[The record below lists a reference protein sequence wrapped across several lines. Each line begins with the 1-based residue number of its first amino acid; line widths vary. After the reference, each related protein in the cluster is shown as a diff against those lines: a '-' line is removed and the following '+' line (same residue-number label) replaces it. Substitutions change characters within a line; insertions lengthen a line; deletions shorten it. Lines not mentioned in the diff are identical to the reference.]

1 MSIVVL
7 AKIICF
13 LYPINLKPT
22 LMETLI
28 SYTHITASI
37 VGLIT
42 STIVLLAAKGTDF
55 HRKTGY
61 VFAIAMLIINI
72 SALMMYKLTGK
83 FNFLH
88 IFAIISLASLV
99 RGMIPAI
106 RRSSKNW
113 LRTHITGMVG
123 AALGVWAAGIAELI
137 TRVLR
142 HHLTPTLTITLA
154 VAVGVV
160 FFFLILYLNIK
171 YIKKMDS
178 YRTS

>member
-1 MSIVVL
+1 
-7 AKIICF
+7 
-13 LYPINLKPT
+13 
-22 LMETLI
+22 METLI
-28 SYTHITASI
+28 AYTHITAS
-37 VGLIT
+37 VMGLIT
-42 STIVLLAAKGTDF
+42 STIVLVAAKGTQF

-61 VFAIAMLIINI
+61 VFAVVMLIINI
-72 SALMMYKLTGK
+72 SALMMYRLTGK

-88 IFAIISLASLV
+88 IFAIISLASLI
-99 RGMIPAI
+99 RGMLPAM
-106 RRSSKNW
+106 RRNSANW

-154 VAVGVV
+154 VAVGII
-160 FFFLILYLNIK
+160 FFFVILYLNIK